1 MSDRAVQRFDR
12 LAVQARERPPNLGTV
27 RLIAVDGPGGA
38 GKSAFARRL
47 AMALDGAP
55 VVHTDDL
62 AAEDVQFDWWSRLE
76 AEVLGPLSSGEP
88 ARFRPTD
95 WVRGGLQASPITVPV
110 APVVLLEGVSA
121 SRARLAA
128 RLSAAVWVDA
138 PAEVRLERG
147 LERDGEDARPQ
158 WKRWMR
164 EETAFFATDR
174 PWARADLL
182 VDGAP
187 DHRWYPHD
195 PDQAFVARRGP
206 GHRLA

>member
-1 MSDRAVQRFDR
+1 MSDRTVQRFDR
-12 LAVQARERPPNLGTV
+12 LAAQVRERPPNLGPV

-38 GKSAFARRL
+38 GKSAFAGRL
-47 AMALDGAP
+47 AIALDGAP
-55 VVHTDDL
+55 VIHTDDL
-62 AAEDVQFDWWSRLE
+62 AAEDVEFDWWSRLE
-76 AEVLGPLSSGEP
+76 AEVLGPLSSGDP

-95 WVRGGLQASPITVPV
+95 WVRGGLQASSVTVPV
-110 APVVLLEGVSA
+110 EEVVVLEGVSA
-121 SRARLAA
+121 SRASLAA

-138 PAEVRLERG
+138 PAGTRLERG
-147 LERDGEDARPQ
+147 LERDGEDARTR

-164 EETAFFATDR
+164 EESDFFATDR

-187 DHRWYPHD
+187 DHRRYPHD